1 MLLFHMAIKKD
12 ELITGAELARRLKV
26 SSVYITKN
34 KEKLKN
40 AKCMFGKKYYF
51 EKSSLLLGK
60 NPDNP
65 HESYQKANNT
75 KPKKDESLQEQKPKE
90 PIKKPEQKKENINE
104 SEELKQLREEN
115 KKLKEELNSVK
126 NKDSFD
132 DLKENIKKLYIEISN
147 AIGDIGSTYDKAKL
161 DGLKAKA
168 AALKELELAV
178 HQGIKN
184 KQLDDSTL
192 DKESVFKILN
202 VAFSLLRKSLLSL
215 ANNLTTSL
223 EGMDKLERKEHI
235 MNDVNKMLE
244 DFQATGKQFE

>member
-26 SSVYITKN
+26 TPVHITNN
-34 KEKLKN
+34 KAKLKS

-75 KPKKDESLQEQKPKE
+75 KPKKEEVLEEQKQKE
-90 PIKKPEQKKENINE
+90 PIKKHVQKKENINE

-115 KKLKEELNSVK
+115 KKLKDELNSMK

-184 KQLDDSTL
+184 KQLDENL
-192 DKESVFKILN
+192 YEKESVIKIIN
-202 VAFSLLRKSLLSL
+202 IATSSFRKSLLNL
-215 ANNLTTSL
+215 ANNYATSL
-223 EGMDKLERKEHI
+223 EGMTKLEIKEYVLADI
-235 MNDVNKMLE
+235 NKILE
-244 DFQATGKQFE
+244 DFQSIGKQFE